1 MLSTEQRN
9 PATAHLDQASTNE
22 MLRLIQDANRR
33 SVEAVDEA
41 LPQIARVVDAAASA
55 IAAGGRIIYVGA
67 GTSGRLAMQDAA
79 ECPPTYGVD
88 PETVVAI
95 MAGGRDAVFRAVE
108 GVEDDAEA
116 GSRDML
122 AFKPGPHDLVLGISA
137 SGGAPYVAAALRT
150 AREHGAVTA
159 SLSSNPGTA
168 IEREADLPI
177 VTDTGP
183 EVVTGSTRMKAGNAQ
198 KMVRNMISTCAMVKT
213 GKVRGNLMINLRPT
227 NRKLRARMIRIVREE
242 LGVGEARA
250 VALLD
255 AHDWALR
262 PTLDSVTSHNT

>member
-1 MLSTEQRN
+1 MAMLRTEQRN
-9 PATAHLDQASTNE
+9 PATAHLDQASTAE

-41 LPQIARVVDAAASA
+41 LPQIARVVDAAAAA
-55 IAAGGRIIYVGA
+55 IAAGGRILYVGA
-67 GTSGRLAMQDAA
+67 GTSGRLAIQDAS

-88 PETVVAI
+88 PGTVVAL
-95 MAGGRDAVFRAVE
+95 MAGGHDAVFRAAE

-116 GSRDML
+116 GWRDIL
-122 AFKPGPHDLVLGISA
+122 ALKPGPHDLVLGVSA
-137 SGGAPYVAAALRT
+137 AGGAAYVVAALRT

-198 KMVRNMISTCAMVKT
+198 KMVLNMISTCAMVKT

-227 NRKLRARMIRIVREE
+227 NRKLRARMIRIVCDE
-242 LGVGEARA
+242 LGIDEPRA
-250 VALLD
+250 TVLLD
-255 AHDWALR
+255 AHGWALR
-262 PTLDSVTSHNT
+262 QTLDAGCC